1 MPKRTC
7 HHCGHAIEIP
17 DSAVGENFPCP
28 LCGKDIM
35 MPPDNILH
43 REKIKLSVSQPVVEN
58 FAAPD
63 MAGIARRIIANI
75 QTVIVGKEPQVTLA
89 VAGLFAEGYILF
101 EDVPGVAKTML
112 SRAIAQSIGCS
123 FKRIQCTPDLSPDNV
138 IGDFVP
144 NPATGKP
151 DFRFGPLFS
160 QMVLV
165 DEINRASPR
174 TQIVPLDSRLLQR
187 GLDLFAGRHDKNW
200 SLTDCISFVVMQDED
215 LTEALTGDS
224 HFEQAGFKALLA

>member
-7 HHCGHAIEIP
+7 HHCGQAIEIP

-43 REKIKLSVSQPVVEN
+43 REKIRLSVSQPVVEN

-89 VAGLFAEGYILF
+89 VAGLFAEGHILF

-144 NPATGKP
+144 NPTTGNRISASVRC
-151 DFRFGPLFS
+151 FRRWCWWTKSTAPARARRPRCWRRWAKAWSRWTRFPTGWK
-160 QMVLV
+160 
-165 DEINRASPR
+165 NRS
-174 TQIVPLDSRLLQR
+174 
-187 GLDLFAGRHDKNW
+187 
-200 SLTDCISFVVMQDED
+200 C
-215 LTEALTGDS
+215 
-224 HFEQAGFKALLA
+224 